1 MASKSLKQT
10 IKGGIIQLANVLPF
24 SSLTIGSPRRLSFVE
39 KESFEKLILQQ
50 QVALVENPP
59 GSIDKEVFFKFPPLY
74 NRVQPRQYI
83 LKLQQARLWGN
94 NGAVIDSNDRFIADV
109 SKEFGPAKFDPSKH
123 SVFNRVKLRKPE
135 KFNGSIAVIA
145 SPGSNVYAHWFCDI
159 LPRIILLKKAGVLDK
174 VDKILIN
181 YNKLDFQQESLALLS
196 IPEEKLINCIDD
208 LNFHLVADTVYV
220 PSYPN
225 EHGTVN
231 PWVCNEVKAL
241 YKTIA
246 SDAQDF
252 NHKRLYI
259 SRRKAVGRRL
269 INEDVLI
276 EYLEQEYGFVKVF
289 TEDFTMA
296 EKVNMFQQ
304 AECIVAPHGGGMT
317 NILFCEAGCKVVDIF
332 PPGDFDTFFWSISN
346 SNKLEFYYFF
356 GKGELPT
363 PEKDFVKRNADIDI
377 DMNRFKDLM
386 NLLKL
391 QKIR

>member
-1 MASKSLKQT
+1 MALKSLKQT
-10 IKGGIIQLANVLPF
+10 IKAAVIQFANVLPV
-24 SSLTIGSPRRLSFVE
+24 SSLTVGSPRRISFVE
-39 KESFEKLILQQ
+39 KENFEKMIMQEP
-50 QVALVENPP
+50 VALTEEPP

-74 NRVQPRQYI
+74 NRTQPRQYI
-83 LKLQQARLWGN
+83 LKLENGRLWGN
-94 NGAVIDSNDRFIADV
+94 NGAVIASNDRFIADV

-123 SVFNRVKLRKPE
+123 SVFNRVKLRKPQ

-159 LPRIILLKKAGVLDK
+159 LPRIILLKKAGILDK

-181 YNKLDFQQESLALLS
+181 YSKLDFQQESLAMLAV
-196 IPEEKLINCIDD
+196 PEEKLINCIED
-208 LNFHLVADTVYV
+208 LNFHLEADTVYV
-220 PSYPN
+220 SSYPN

-231 PWVCNEVKAL
+231 PWVCNEVKVL

-246 SDAQDF
+246 SGAKDF

-269 INEDVLI
+269 INEEALI
-276 EYLEQEYGFVKVF
+276 DYLQQEYGFVKVF

-296 EKVNMFQQ
+296 EKVKMFQK

-346 SNKLEFYYFF
+346 SNKLEYYYFF

-363 PEKDFVKRNADIDI
+363 PDNDFVSRNADIDI
-377 DMNRFKDLM
+377 DMSKFKDLM

-391 QKIR
+391 QKIK